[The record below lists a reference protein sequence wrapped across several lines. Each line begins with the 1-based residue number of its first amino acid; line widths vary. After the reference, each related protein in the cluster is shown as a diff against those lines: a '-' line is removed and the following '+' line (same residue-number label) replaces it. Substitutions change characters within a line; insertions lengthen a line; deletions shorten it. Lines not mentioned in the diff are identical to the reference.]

1 MVGYH
6 GSETMLWEA
15 REAGSIACRAVRDGS
30 PKRRTGQPIVG
41 RYDPVEWLILYMH
54 QPPVPTP
61 NRART
66 PPLAPRGAIRGTV
79 YLEKETVE

>member
-30 PKRRTGQPIVG
+30 QKRRTGQPIVG

-54 QPPVPTP
+54 QPPIPTP

-66 PPLAPRGAIRGTV
+66 PPLAPRGAMRGTV
-79 YLEKETVE
+79 CLEEKTVE

>member
-41 RYDPVEWLILYMH
+41 RYDPVEWLILYIVH
-54 QPPVPTP
+54 APTP
-61 NRART
+61 GPYT
-66 PPLAPRGAIRGTV
+66 
-79 YLEKETVE
+79 